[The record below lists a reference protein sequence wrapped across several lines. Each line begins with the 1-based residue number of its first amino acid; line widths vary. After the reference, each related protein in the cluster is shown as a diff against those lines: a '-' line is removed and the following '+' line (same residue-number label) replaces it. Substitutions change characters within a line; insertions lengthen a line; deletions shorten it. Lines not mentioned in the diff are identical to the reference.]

1 MTAFVGF
8 IANKS
13 IVEIFW
19 WRSTQFVAEFFESLM
34 K

>member
-8 IANKS
+8 IANKA
-13 IVEIFW
+13 IVEIFDI
-19 WRSTQFVAEFFESLM
+19 RGTQFVAEFFESLM